1 MQKEA
6 AHQYLGEM
14 IKLMRETLEKYP
26 KIQSNELLFAFGNLI
41 KQVKGFNY
49 DCYSTDESRTLIVN
63 SIDQL
68 AITFSTR

>member
-1 MQKEA
+1 MV
-6 AHQYLGEM
+6 
-14 IKLMRETLEKYP
+14 KLMRETLEKYP
-26 KIQSNELLFAFGNLI
+26 KLQSNELLFAAGNLI

-49 DCYSTDESRTLIVN
+49 DCYSVDESRTQLVN